1 MTWNI
6 TIPKPAA
13 RPPFIHS
20 PKSPVASFTTRA
32 SNMSSPASPSP
43 LTTSTRSFSLGSFA
57 SHQKPIKYGK
67 GRHSDVELV
76 PQPSDDPKDPL
87 NWPRWR
93 KDLNLVSLLMT
104 VGLVGGMK
112 TAFITTGGIMAIH
125 YNVSFTSI
133 AALTAVPMILSAFTG
148 LICVVTAKVRG
159 KRPLYLASM
168 VLLFI
173 GSVWNA
179 TAGDS
184 YASCMGARVVQ
195 GLGWGAFDTL
205 VMGSIQDTYYEH
217 ERNLPVS
224 LYNIFCI
231 VTTWGSPL
239 FGGLA
244 SQNAGSFTA
253 QFRIISSFYVLAI
266 PLLAFGAPE
275 TAFDRSW
282 SAAIPPAPAPWY
294 GVSPPWRPWRLRHRL
309 NKDTVIEYLRSM
321 KPVSFEGALT
331 LPIMLQV
338 PRALIAPTTC
348 LLFLLSFIPY
358 STLWGMTFSL
368 SMLTTPAP
376 LSLSSA
382 TVGTLMAG
390 PLIFATAIVTGFCF
404 YRGRH
409 QKFNG
414 NISYTTVAAG
424 TLLIFVGLLT
434 FGLGLDNF
442 MTDDVSEP
450 RGTFFNAETAGQ
462 ISLPLISFQLGALAG
477 GFYVID
483 TATRPLLARSA
494 SFTSSSIVV
503 AQRSIG
509 DMHTSVVL
517 LRNFAAG
524 VMVLAMP
531 NAIAAVRGL
540 KATVIGFSVTQMLL
554 AAAIVVLWRLL
565 DESIWRADGKIMG
578 LVDLRLLKQSVSFFD
593 HD

>member
-1 MTWNI
+1 
-6 TIPKPAA
+6 
-13 RPPFIHS
+13 
-20 PKSPVASFTTRA
+20 
-32 SNMSSPASPSP
+32 MSSPTSPVP
-43 LTTSTRSFSLGSFA
+43 MTTSTRSLSFGSFA

-76 PQPSDDPKDPL
+76 PQPSDDPEDPL

-93 KDLNLVSLLMT
+93 KDVNLVSLLMT

-112 TAFITTGGIMAIH
+112 TAFITTGGTMAVH

-133 AALTAVPMILSAFTG
+133 AALTAVPMILSTFTG
-148 LICVVTAKVRG
+148 LISVVAAKFWG
-159 KRPLYLASM
+159 KRPMYLASM

-173 GSVWNA
+173 GSIWNM

-184 YASCMGARVVQ
+184 YGSCMGARVVQ

-231 VTTWGSPL
+231 ATTWGSPL

-253 QFRIISSFYVLAI
+253 QFRIINSFHALAI

-282 SAAIPPAPAPWY
+282 SAAVPPSPVPWY
-294 GVSPPWRPWRLRHRL
+294 GAPPPWRPWRLRHRL
-309 NKDTVIEYLRSM
+309 NKDTVIQYIRSM

-331 LPIMLQV
+331 LPTMLQV

-358 STLWGMTFSL
+358 GTLWGITLSL
-368 SMLTTPAP
+368 TLLTTPAP
-376 LSLSSA
+376 LSLSST

-390 PLIFATAIVTGFCF
+390 PWIFATAIVAGFCF
-404 YRGRH
+404 YRGLH

-442 MTDDVSEP
+442 MAQDASGSV
-450 RGTFFNAETAGQ
+450 RVFFAADTAGQ

-494 SFTSSSIVV
+494 SFTSSSIIV

-509 DMHTSVVL
+509 DMHTSVIL

-524 VMVLAMP
+524 VIVLAMP
-531 NAIAAVRGL
+531 SAISAVHGL
-540 KATVIGFSVTQMLL
+540 KAAVIGFSVTQMLL
-554 AAAIVVLWRLL
+554 AAAVVTLWRLL